1 VADGHPAEDSPLK
14 LARRKAQRLA
24 SRLRDD
30 LQRLAQERHAQVPD
44 LRLVAPYVQEAVFLH
59 HLQLRCALPMASRQD
74 LFCPD
79 GLEADTGLPA
89 VSSRLLEP
97 GRPTRGTSSAPT
109 DPRSSR
115 G

>member
-1 VADGHPAEDSPLK
+1 
-14 LARRKAQRLA
+14 
-24 SRLRDD
+24 
-30 LQRLAQERHAQVPD
+30 
-44 LRLVAPYVQEAVFLH
+44 VQEAVFLH